1 MLSPEAPVVLLL
13 HGGLDNLSGKTGLAM
28 LRYRPGSILAVIDP
42 AHAGADLETVTGIAR
57 PVPVLASLREA
68 LPLCPASGPP
78 PVAVVGLAP
87 SGGRL
92 PPALRAD
99 LLVALAAGWS
109 AASGLHTRLGDDP
122 ELAAGCRAGA
132 WIWDLRQEPAD
143 LPVASGRAAALP
155 CRRLLAVGTDMAVG
169 KMSACLELL
178 AAARRRGLEAR
189 FIGTGQAGLLIS
201 GQGVPLD
208 AVRVDFA
215 AGAVEQAVL
224 AAAAP
229 TGTVAPPGVAAPI
242 GAADSR
248 HLAGSRQAGGPAVPD
263 TWLLVE
269 GQGSLCHPGST
280 ATLPLLRGSQP
291 TDLLLVHRAG
301 QTSIR
306 NHAEVA
312 IPPLHEVIDVVEA
325 LAALGRPAGAAP
337 APRVRAIALN
347 TAHLDEPAAQRALAD
362 TAASTGLPCT
372 DPVRQGGEGLWQVLL
387 GEGD

>member
-1 MLSPEAPVVLLL
+1 MLSAEAPVVLLL

-28 LRYRPGSILAVIDP
+28 LRYRPGPILAVIDP

-57 PVPVLASLREA
+57 PVPVLASLQAA
-68 LPLCPASGPP
+68 LPLRPASGPP

-99 LLVALAAGWS
+99 LLVALDAGWS

-122 ELAAGCRAGA
+122 ELAASCRDGA

-178 AAARRRGLEAR
+178 AAARRRGLDAR

-208 AVRVDFA
+208 AVRVDYA

-224 AAAAP
+224 AAAEP
-229 TGTVAPPGVAAPI
+229 TGA
-242 GAADSR
+242 
-248 HLAGSRQAGGPAVPD
+248 AGSRDGVGPAGPD

-280 ATLPLLRGSQP
+280 ATLPLIRGSQP

-312 IPPLHEVIDVVEA
+312 MPPLHEVIDAVER
-325 LAALGRPAGAAP
+325 LAALGRPAGAASAPTP

-347 TAHLDEPAAQRALAD
+347 TSHLDEPAARQALAA
-362 TAASTGLPCT
+362 TAASTGLPCS

-387 GEGD
+387 GE

>member
-28 LRYRPGSILAVIDP
+28 LRYRPGPILAVIDP

-68 LPLCPASGPP
+68 LPLRPASGPP

-99 LLVALAAGWS
+99 LLVALDAGWS

-122 ELAAGCRAGA
+122 ELAASCRDGA

-169 KMSACLELL
+169 KMSACFELL

-208 AVRVDFA
+208 AVRVDYA

-229 TGTVAPPGVAAPI
+229 
-242 GAADSR
+242 
-248 HLAGSRQAGGPAVPD
+248 AGPD

-301 QTSIR
+301 QISIR

-312 IPPLHEVIDVVEA
+312 IPPLHEVIDVVEG
-325 LAALGRPAGAAP
+325 LAALGRPAAAASAPTP

-347 TAHLDEPAAQRALAD
+347 TAHLDEESARQALAA
-362 TAASTGLPCT
+362 TAASTGLPCS

-387 GEGD
+387 GE

>member
-1 MLSPEAPVVLLL
+1 MLSAEAPVVLLL

-28 LRYRPGSILAVIDP
+28 LRYRPGPILAVIDP

-68 LPLCPASGPP
+68 LPLRPASGAP

-87 SGGRL
+87 SGGRF

-99 LLVALAAGWS
+99 LLVALDAGWS

-122 ELAAGCRAGA
+122 ELAASCRDGA

-143 LPVASGRAAALP
+143 LPVASGQAAFLP

-178 AAARRRGLEAR
+178 AAARRRGLDAR

-208 AVRVDFA
+208 AVRVDYA

-224 AAAAP
+224 AAAEP
-229 TGTVAPPGVAAPI
+229 TGA
-242 GAADSR
+242 
-248 HLAGSRQAGGPAVPD
+248 AGSRDGAGSWQVAGAAGPD

-269 GQGSLCHPGST
+269 GQGSICHPGST
-280 ATLPLLRGSQP
+280 ATLPLIRGSQP

-312 IPPLHEVIDVVEA
+312 MPPLDEVIDAVER

-337 APRVRAIALN
+337 GPRVRAIALN
-347 TAHLDEPAAQRALAD
+347 TAHLDEDSARQALAA
-362 TAASTGLPCT
+362 TAASTGLPCS
-372 DPVRQGGEGLWQVLL
+372 DPVRQGGEGLWQILL
-387 GEGD
+387 GA

>member
-1 MLSPEAPVVLLL
+1 MLKAEAPIVLLL
-13 HGGLDNLSGKTGLAM
+13 HDGLDNLSGKTGLAM
-28 LRYRPGSILAVIDP
+28 LRYRPGPILAVIDP

-57 PVPVLASLREA
+57 PVPVLASMQAA
-68 LPLCPASGPP
+68 LPLRPASGPP

-99 LLVALAAGWS
+99 LLVALEAGWS

-122 ELAAGCRAGA
+122 ELAASCRAGA

-143 LPVASGRAAALP
+143 LPVASGRAASLP

-169 KMSACLELL
+169 KMSACLELQ

-208 AVRVDFA
+208 AVRVDYA
-215 AGAVEQAVL
+215 AGAVQQAVL

-229 TGTVAPPGVAAPI
+229 TDAAGPRDGV
-242 GAADSR
+242 
-248 HLAGSRQAGGPAVPD
+248 GPAGPD

-280 ATLPLLRGSQP
+280 ATLPLIRGSQP

-312 IPPLHEVIDVVEA
+312 MPPLHEVIDAVER

-337 APRVRAIALN
+337 PPRVRAIALN
-347 TAHLDEPAAQRALAD
+347 TAHLDEESARQALAA
-362 TAASTGLPCT
+362 TAASTGLACV
-372 DPVRQGGEGLWQVLL
+372 DPVRQGGEELWEVLL
-387 GEGD
+387 GE

>member
-1 MLSPEAPVVLLL
+1 MGAPMLSPDAPVVLLL

-28 LRYRPGSILAVIDP
+28 LRYRPGPFLAVIDP

-57 PVPVLASLREA
+57 PVPVLASMEEA
-68 LPLCPASGPP
+68 LSLQPASGPK

-99 LLVALAAGWS
+99 LLVALGAGWS

-122 ELAAGCRAGA
+122 ELAARRQDGA
-132 WIWDLRQEPAD
+132 WIWDLRQEPPN

-178 AAARRRGLEAR
+178 AAAGRRGLDAR

-208 AVRVDFA
+208 AVRVDYA

-224 AAAAP
+224 AAAD
-229 TGTVAPPGVAAPI
+229 PGDSAAPV
-242 GAADSR
+242 
-248 HLAGSRQAGGPAVPD
+248 GPAGPD

-280 ATLPLLRGSQP
+280 ATLPLIRGSQP

-306 NHAEVA
+306 NHADVVV
-312 IPPLHEVIDVVEA
+312 PPLNAVIDAVEG
-325 LAALGRPAGAAP
+325 LAALGRPAGATP
-337 APRVRAIALN
+337 PPRVRAIALN
-347 TAHLDEPAAQRALAD
+347 TAHLDEAAAQQALEA
-362 TAASTGLPCT
+362 TAATTGLPCS
-372 DPVRQGGEGLWQVLL
+372 DPVRQGGEGLWEVLL
-387 GEGD
+387 GS